1 MKRKKEKRK
10 KRVSK
15 WYDVAKKQIDSENGM
30 SAGVAGSFKYRE

>member
-15 WYDVAKKQIDSENGM
+15 WYDVAKKQIDSEKWNERWR
-30 SAGVAGSFKYRE
+30 SRLIQV